1 MNSLGYL
8 INFILHLDKSLNAII
23 QSYGIWTYL
32 LLFLIIFCETGLVI
46 TPFLPGDSLIFAA
59 GALASMGSLNI
70 FTFFIIFFLAAV
82 LGDTVNYHIG
92 KKIGTEILEK
102 EKIKYIN
109 KKSLRKAHKFYEKHG
124 SMTIVIG
131 RFIPIIRTFV
141 PFVAGIG
148 EMSYLRFITYNIVGG
163 FLWIILFLSGGYLF
177 GNIPLVK
184 NNFSFVLIAIIAI
197 SIIPAIIV
205 FIYEKKNESNDK
217 SGVQNKE
224 N

>member
-1 MNSLGYL
+1 MNTLGYL

-23 QSYGIWTYL
+23 QSYGMWTYL

-59 GALASMGSLNI
+59 GALAYMGSLNI
-70 FTFFIIFFLAAV
+70 STFFIIFFLAAV
-82 LGDTVNYHIG
+82 LGDTVNYYIG